1 MRIFIS
7 YSFLDKELY
16 LITLLVSKLREKGN
30 IVQLSEVQNTYS
42 NYINNCDFFVG
53 IITNN
58 SHSIN
63 NVFNEYLIA
72 ESEGKQRILLIE
84 EGVQV
89 IRNDIEFIRFN
100 RNNPQIA
107 IQQLFKD
114 KEQKPEKKSN
124 VVEEIV
130 TAGAI
135 IAGIAALLSLLAG
148 GNDNKKQNEKK
159 LANKKT
165 WRDL

>member
-30 IVQLSEVQNTYS
+30 IVQLSEGQNTYS

-89 IRNDIEFIRFN
+89 SRNDIDFIRFN
-100 RNNPQIA
+100 RNNPQLA

-114 KEQKPEKKSN
+114 NEQKPEKKSS

-148 GNDNKKQNEKK
+148 GNDNKK
-159 LANKKT
+159 
-165 WRDL
+165 

>member
-30 IVQLSEVQNTYS
+30 IVQLSEGQNTYS

-63 NVFNEYLIA
+63 NVFNEYRIA

-89 IRNDIEFIRFN
+89 SRNNIEFIRFN
-100 RNNPQIA
+100 RNNPDLA
-107 IQQLFKD
+107 IKQLFKEN
-114 KEQKPEKKSN
+114 EQQPNNGTN
-124 VVEEIV
+124 VIEGVLK
-130 TAGAI
+130 AGVV
-135 IAGIAALLSLLAG
+135 IAGIAALISLLAG
-148 GNDNKKQNEKK
+148 GDNNQNRG
-159 LANKKT
+159 N
-165 WRDL
+165 R

>member
-148 GNDNKKQNEKK
+148 GNDNKK
-159 LANKKT
+159 
-165 WRDL
+165 